1 MHSPH
6 VSKSTSTANATATS
20 ISTTKT
26 VTVSGVSQPESA
38 AGQRPQ
44 GYFMGLSTTAHR
56 PAELTQTSSIYY
68 QQDELRILS
77 DTRLLPDINASQ
89 TDPFDTLATYIT
101 ATPDDDHQG
110 RSTSSLSLSSEPS
123 GPQRSSQPV
132 GDVAPI
138 VIEEPSPNLIDKWIL
153 NSGDKTRPFQCGH
166 EGCGRKYSRKEYLQ
180 THFVT
185 HTGDSKLRCHR
196 GDCTG
201 KIVYRDVRALT
212 QHTQSHHTFER
223 PFGCELCDRRF
234 RRAAHL
240 RYHRE
245 HVHFIKSKK
254 KSPKPKSVSKSSS
267 ATTTTH
273 TASTSTNIFRFSEP
287 ELAAEQR
294 QQGSFVG
301 LSTTVHTPEPTPIP
315 ATYYQ
320 QNELRPL
327 SDISSAQANSFE
339 AIATYTTATSGGDH
353 QGQFT
358 SSLSLSNEP
367 SQSQKSSQPIDD
379 VVPIVIKEHSPD
391 STDKW
396 IIMCGSKKRQFQCG
410 YEGCGRKYS
419 KKAHLLTHFVVHTGD
434 SQLRCYSGDCAGKAI
449 YRDVRELT
457 RHTHAHHTFERLFR
471 CELCDRRFRRADH
484 LRYHKKHVHFFK
496 AKKKSP
502 KPPSVSKS
510 SSATTTTHTA
520 STSTDTARVSQPE
533 LAAGQRQQ
541 GSFVGLSTTVHTPE
555 PTPIPATYIS
565 ASRTDPFDTLAKF
578 ITTIFD
584 DHHQGR
590 SASSLSLSNE
600 PARSQKSSQP
610 VNDVVPIV
618 KEEQSLN
625 PTDKWIVMIGDGKK
639 PFKCG
644 FNGCGRKYSKK
655 ESLLVHFFTHTGDS
669 KLRCYHR
676 DCAGTVIYPNTR
688 ALTRHICSK
697 HTVEKLF
704 ECEIC
709 HKRFKHKNSWKYHT
723 KNVVHS
729 SQKEKKSPEPQSVS
743 KSSSAATTTIT
754 ASTSTDTARAS
765 QPESAAGQHQ
775 RGSFV
780 DLSKTVHT
788 PEPTHIPASYPQNEL
803 RFLSDDDL
811 RFLSDLS
818 DLSDIDISKISTPH
832 IDPFEILAT
841 HQTVTFE
848 DQFQEQEKPDAFLL
862 PFDELLQPGD
872 DFDPMASED
881 PDDVNLSI
889 LPNNNDH
896 FRQASTV
903 IAPEAPL
910 VESTGAPKL
919 PSKQHKAYKR
929 TNPNPTDKWI
939 MMSGDDKKPFKCGHK
954 GCGKKYTRKYDLR
967 SHFVKHTGDSPY
979 KCYLGKCDGRI
990 AFSRKRYLTWHIRS
1004 KHTFERPYQCEVCRQ
1019 RFMCSDYLRVHRRK
1033 VHSIENEEK
1042 SPKRKKK

>member
-6 VSKSTSTANATATS
+6 VFKSASTATATATS
-20 ISTTKT
+20 TTTT
-26 VTVSGVSQPESA
+26 VTVSGVSQPESTV
-38 AGQRPQ
+38 GQRPQ

-56 PAELTQTSSIYY
+56 PAELTQTSSTYY

-101 ATPDDDHQG
+101 ATSDDDHQG
-110 RSTSSLSLSSEPS
+110 RSTSSLSLSNEPS
-123 GPQRSSQPV
+123 RSQRSSQPV
-132 GDVAPI
+132 GDVVPI
-138 VIEEPSPNLIDKWIL
+138 VIEEPSPNPIHKWIL

-166 EGCGRKYSRKEYLQ
+166 EGCGRKYSKKEYLQ

-185 HTGDSKLRCHR
+185 HTGDSKLRCYL
-196 GDCTG
+196 GDCAG
-201 KIVYRDVRALT
+201 KIVYRDVRVLT
-212 QHTQSHHTFER
+212 QHTQAHHTFER

-234 RRAAHL
+234 RCADHL

-245 HVHFIKSKK
+245 HVHLIKSKK
-254 KSPKPKSVSKSSS
+254 KSPKPQSVSKSSS

-273 TASTSTNIFRFSEP
+273 PASTSTMTSGVSQSK
-287 ELAAEQR
+287 LAAEQR

-315 ATYYQ
+315 ATDYQ
-320 QNELRPL
+320 QDELRPL
-327 SDISSAQANSFE
+327 SDISVPDISSSQTNSFE
-339 AIATYTTATSGGDH
+339 PLATYITATFDGDH
-353 QGQFT
+353 QGRST
-358 SSLSLSNEP
+358 SSFSLSNEP
-367 SQSQKSSQPIDD
+367 SQSQKSSQTVDD
-379 VVPIVIKEHSPD
+379 VVPIVIEEQSPD

-396 IIMCGSKKRQFQCG
+396 IIMSGSKKRQFQCG

-419 KKAHLLTHFVVHTGD
+419 KKAHLLAHFVTHTGD
-434 SQLRCYSGDCAGKAI
+434 SQLRCYLGDCAGKAI
-449 YRDVRELT
+449 YLDVRELT
-457 RHTHAHHTFERLFR
+457 RHTHVHHTFERLFR
-471 CELCDRRFRRADH
+471 CELCDKRFRRADH

-502 KPPSVSKS
+502 KPQSVSKS
-510 SSATTTTHTA
+510 SCAA

-541 GSFVGLSTTVHTPE
+541 GSFVGLSTTIHTPE
-555 PTPIPATYIS
+555 PTLIPATYVS
-565 ASRTDPFDTLAKF
+565 ASRTDPFDTLAKY
-578 ITTIFD
+578 ITAIFD

-600 PARSQKSSQP
+600 LSRSQRSSQP

-618 KEEQSLN
+618 KEEQSPD
-625 PTDKWIVMIGDGKK
+625 PTDRWITMSGDDRR

-644 FNGCGRKYSKK
+644 HIGCGRKYSKK
-655 ESLLVHFFTHTGDS
+655 ESLLVHFVTHTGDS

-688 ALTRHICSK
+688 ALTRHICAK
-697 HTVEKLF
+697 HTLEKLF

-709 HKRFKHKNSWKYHT
+709 HKRFKRKDSWNYHT

-729 SQKEKKSPEPQSVS
+729 SQKEKKSPKPQSVS

-754 ASTSTDTARAS
+754 ASTSTDAARVS
-765 QPESAAGQHQ
+765 QPESAAGQQ
-775 RGSFV
+775 QQGSFV
-780 DLSKTVHT
+780 DLSKTVHK
-788 PEPTHIPASYPQNEL
+788 PEPAHIAASYPHDEP

-818 DLSDIDISKISTPH
+818 DMDISKISTPH

-848 DQFQEQEKPDAFLL
+848 DQLQEQEQTDAFLL
-862 PFDELLQPGD
+862 PFDELLQPGY

-896 FRQASTV
+896 SRQASTGIV
-903 IAPEAPL
+903 PKAVL
-910 VESTGAPKL
+910 VGSTGGPKP

-929 TNPNPTDKWI
+929 TANPTDKWI

-967 SHFVKHTGDSPY
+967 LHFVKHTGDSPY

-990 AFSRKRYLTWHIRS
+990 VFSRKRYLTWHIRS
-1004 KHTFERPYQCEVCRQ
+1004 KHTLERPYQCEVCSQ